1 MKKLLSIILAVT
13 FIVVLFVPAL
23 ADETEN
29 DKTLKFNDDG
39 SFRIMQ
45 INDTQDMG
53 RWGSKRTVEF
63 IAKALD
69 ELKPDLVVIVGDQLS
84 EYYFIANEKDMTLSI
99 KNILKPMEERGI
111 PFLMTL
117 GNHDHDN
124 IDKFTEDEQYAVYA
138 DSAMCYAAENGTDP
152 FTYSVPVMSSDGES
166 VALNVYMMNTHNK
179 AEAGG
184 YAGVNKEQVEW
195 YKNTSVALKSKNGGN
210 AVPSMLFQHIPPKE
224 IYSLLEESDVSDK
237 SAVYSGTDEKWY
249 TLVDGAEG
257 FLGEAPC
264 SENFD
269 NVTGQYEAWLEC
281 GDIIGA
287 FFGHDHVNTFMG
299 TNSDGITMGYN
310 GGTGFRSYGLGANR
324 SVRIFDFKENDIENY
339 ETSLITYAQL
349 TGIEKVFVITDK
361 VSVLI
366 FTPIMRVVH
375 SVKAFFEK

>member
-1 MKKLLSIILAVT
+1 MKKLLSILLAVT
-13 FIVVLFVPAL
+13 LIAAIFIPSFA
-23 ADETEN
+23 AEEKKDN
-29 DKTLKFNDDG
+29 SLKFGDDG
-39 SFRIMQ
+39 TFRIMQ

-53 RWGSKRTVEF
+53 RWGSKRTIEF
-63 IAKALD
+63 IGKALD

-99 KNILKPMEERGI
+99 RNILKPLEEREI

-124 IDKFTEDEQYAVYA
+124 IDKFTEDDQYAVYA
-138 DSAMCYAAENGTDP
+138 GSEMCYATENGTDH

-179 AEAGG
+179 AETGG

-195 YKNTSVALKSKNGGN
+195 YRNTSAALKAANGGST
-210 AVPSMLFQHIPPKE
+210 VPSILFQHIPPKE
-224 IYSLLEESDVSDK
+224 IYTLLEETDVSDEE
-237 SAVYSGTDEKWY
+237 AVYSGADEKWY
-249 TLVDGAEG
+249 RLVGGAEG

-269 NVTGQYEAWLEC
+269 NITGQYEAWIEC

-310 GGTGFRSYGLGANR
+310 GGTGFRSYGLGASR
-324 SVRIFDFKENDIENY
+324 SVRIFDFKENDVENY
-339 ETSLITYAQL
+339 STELITYSEL
-349 TGIEKVFVITDK
+349 TGIEKVFVFTDK
-361 VSVLI
+361 ISVLI

-375 SVKAFFEK
+375 SVRAFFEK